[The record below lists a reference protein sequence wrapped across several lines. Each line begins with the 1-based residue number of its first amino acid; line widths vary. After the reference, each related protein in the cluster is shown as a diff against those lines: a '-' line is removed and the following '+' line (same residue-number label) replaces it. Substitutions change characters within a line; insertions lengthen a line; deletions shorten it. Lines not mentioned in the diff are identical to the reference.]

1 MLRPEWMGLA
11 LLCLSWVTA
20 LLVALDALVD
30 VRALRRLLAGWKTT
44 LLEGTVAS
52 PELGALAI
60 EQRVKH
66 LDGATPRLGFFERG
80 HGSALGGAVQL
91 GGEPVTVTAAPDAEV
106 WPAPGALEA
115 AARCE
120 SPAAF
125 DALAAQVKGQ
135 GALRTVRVALRQGQP
150 VWLAGTRDGS
160 AFVASLAAGFDPRAW
175 VRSRLAL
182 NLGLVALDL
191 AWCALGTGLALW
203 PPVFGTVSVL
213 GAMLLVGHFLGITP
227 LAVAVREQSKTPA
240 KAALLGEW
248 VRPTPGAPAAAPDV
262 GVRV

>member
-11 LLCLSWVTA
+11 LLGISWVTA
-20 LLVALDALVD
+20 LMVALDAFID

-52 PELGALAI
+52 PELGSLAI

-66 LDGATPRLGFFERG
+66 LDGATPALGFFERG
-80 HGSALGGAVQL
+80 HVSAIAGAVQL
-91 GGEPVTVTAAPDAEV
+91 GGETVAVTAAPDAEV
-106 WPAPGALEA
+106 WPASDALAA

-120 SPAAF
+120 SAAAF

-160 AFVASLAAGFDPRAW
+160 TFVATLAAGFDPRAW
-175 VRSRLAL
+175 VRARVAL
-182 NLGLVALDL
+182 NFGLVALDL
-191 AWCALGTGLALW
+191 AWCALGTALALW
-203 PPVFGTVSVL
+203 PPVFGTVSMVGAAVL
-213 GAMLLVGHFLGITP
+213 IGHFLGITP
-227 LAVAVREQSKTPA
+227 LAVLVREKSKTPA

-248 VRPTPGAPAAAPDV
+248 TRPSTAPLVGARSH
-262 GVRV
+262 G